1 MKLCCAQIPQ
11 IYDDPAAAFER
22 AEEFIAGSDADMIIF
37 PEQYACGWRAVPCSA
52 FGYDGEQVCG
62 MWRSLA
68 VKYHKCLIGSY
79 LEMPSAEGAEK
90 VTEDGAGEGKPFN
103 TFFAVSPEGETLA
116 RYHKIHLFSPAGED
130 AHFSPGK
137 SPAVFSFGGIRF
149 GCAVCFDLRFPELFR
164 EYLRMGCECVIV
176 QAAWPAARIADWEL
190 LLRARAVENRCYVTG
205 CCTIGYDAAT
215 GTDYCGRSLICSPD
229 GKILADA
236 GVFEGGCEA
245 VFDADEVCS
254 AVAELRRV
262 WIPGVLDTD

>member
-1 MKLCCAQIPQ
+1 MKICCAQIPQ
-11 IYDDPAAAFER
+11 VFDDPATAFLK

-37 PEQYACGWRAVPCSA
+37 PEQYACGWRAVPHRA
-52 FGYDGEQVCG
+52 AGYDGEQVCE

-79 LEMPSAEGAEK
+79 QERSS
-90 VTEDGAGEGKPFN
+90 GEGMPYN
-103 TFFAVSPEGETLA
+103 TFFAVSPGGETLA

-130 AHFSPGK
+130 THFSFGEK
-137 SPAVFSFGGIRF
+137 PAVFSFGGIRF

-190 LLRARAVENRCYVTG
+190 LLRARAVENRCYVAG

-215 GTDYCGRSLICSPD
+215 GTDYCGRSMICSPD

-236 GVFEGGCEA
+236 GVFEGGCDA
-245 VFDADEVCS
+245 VFDAEEVTS
-254 AVAELRRV
+254 SVAELRRV
-262 WIPGVLDTD
+262 WTDRYLK

>member
-22 AEEFIAGSDADMIIF
+22 AEEFIVSSDADLIVF
-37 PEQYACGWRAVPCSA
+37 PEQYACGWRAAGSKA
-52 FGYDGEQVCG
+52 SGAAGYDGGGIRE

-68 VKYHKCLIGSY
+68 KKYHTCLIGSY
-79 LEMPSAEGAEK
+79 QGAAEAEGDA
-90 VTEDGAGEGKPFN
+90 AGKPFN
-103 TFFAVSPEGETLA
+103 TFCAASPEGETLA
-116 RYHKIHLFSPAGED
+116 EYRKIHLFSPAGED
-130 AHFSPGK
+130 KHFSPGK

-164 EYLRMGCECVIV
+164 EYLRAGCECVIV

-190 LLRARAVENRCYVTG
+190 LLRARAVENRCYIAG
-205 CCTIGYDAAT
+205 CCTLGYDAAT
-215 GTDYCGRSLICSPD
+215 RTDYCGRSMICSPD

-236 GVFEGGCEA
+236 GVFEGGFDA
-245 VFDADEVCS
+245 VFDADAVCS

-262 WIPGVLDTD
+262 WIPGYRG